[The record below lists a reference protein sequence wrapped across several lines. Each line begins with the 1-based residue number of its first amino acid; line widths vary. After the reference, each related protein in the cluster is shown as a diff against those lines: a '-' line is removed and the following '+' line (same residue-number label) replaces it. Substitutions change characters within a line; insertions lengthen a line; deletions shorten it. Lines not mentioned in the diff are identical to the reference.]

1 MSLQPSLYLTGCF
14 MMLQYQKRRQA
25 YKTADR
31 SLFMVDELRCRREVG
46 GCNKAECI
54 SPGMK
59 LQQFEGERERKKVGK
74 VLQILM

>member
-14 MMLQYQKRRQA
+14 MMSQYQKRRQA
-25 YKTADR
+25 YNTADR
-31 SLFMVDELRCRREVG
+31 SLFMVDERRCRREG

-59 LQQFEGERERKKVGK
+59 LQQFEGAEERKKAGE